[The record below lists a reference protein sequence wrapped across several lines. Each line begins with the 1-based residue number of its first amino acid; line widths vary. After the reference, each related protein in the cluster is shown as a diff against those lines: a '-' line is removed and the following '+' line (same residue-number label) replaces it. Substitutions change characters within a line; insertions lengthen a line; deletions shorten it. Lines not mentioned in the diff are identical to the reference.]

1 MKKRF
6 VQLSGVLLV
15 LLAGACSNSNGNDD
29 NSPAG
34 NLPDVLTDGTGQW
47 KVSYYWDKDK
57 DETSDFAGYVFNFR
71 DNGVLEATKNGTT
84 ATGTWQHDSS
94 SNKLIINLGGVKP
107 LSNATDDWLLI
118 ERTDNLI
125 KLRDDNTEHLEE
137 LYFQRI

>member
-1 MKKRF
+1 MKTRIF
-6 VQLSGVLLV
+6 QLFGILLV
-15 LLAGACSNSNGNDD
+15 MVAGACSNSNDD

-57 DETSDFAGYVFNFR
+57 DETNDFAGYTFNFR
-71 DNGVLEATKNGTT
+71 SNGVLEAVKGGVTT
-84 ATGTWQHDSS
+84 NGTWQHNSS
-94 SNKLIINLGGVKP
+94 SNKLIINLGAVKP

-125 KLRDDNTEHLEE
+125 KLRDDNTEHVEE
-137 LYFQRI
+137 LFFQRL